1 MYRDKYQVSGTIT
14 TKKVYYQEVRADSK
28 EEAIKIAEKNGYQ
41 WDTDDLCT
49 EESGLEELNALLIDT
64 IWEEEEEY

>member
-1 MYRDKYQVSGTIT
+1 MYKDKYQVSGTIT
-14 TKKVYYQEVRADSK
+14 TKKVYYQEVIADSK
-28 EEAIKIAEKNGYQ
+28 EDAIKIAEKNGYQ

-64 IWEEEEEY
+64 IWEEDDEY

>member
-1 MYRDKYQVSGTIT
+1 MYKDKYQVSGTIT
-14 TKKVYYQEVRADSK
+14 TKKVYYQEVIADSK

-64 IWEEEEEY
+64 IWEEDDEY

>member
-1 MYRDKYQVSGTIT
+1 MYKDKYQVSGTIT

>member
-14 TKKVYYQEVRADSK
+14 TKKVYYQEIVADSK
-28 EEAIKIAEKNGYQ
+28 EEAIKIALKNGYQ

-64 IWEEEEEY
+64 IWEEDEEY

>member
-14 TKKVYYQEVRADSK
+14 TKKVYYQEVIADSK

-64 IWEEEEEY
+64 IWEEEEY

>member
-14 TKKVYYQEVRADSK
+14 TKKVYYQEVIADSK

-41 WDTDDLCT
+41 WGTDDLCT

>member
-14 TKKVYYQEVRADSK
+14 TKKVYYQEVIADSK

>member
-14 TKKVYYQEVRADSK
+14 TKKVYYQEVIADSK

-49 EESGLEELNALLIDT
+49 EESGLEELKALLIDT

>member
-1 MYRDKYQVSGTIT
+1 MYKDKYQVSGTIT
-14 TKKVYYQEVRADSK
+14 TKKVYYQEVIADSK

-49 EESGLEELNALLIDT
+49 EESGLEELTAQHIDT
-64 IWEEEEEY
+64 IWEEDDEY

>member
-14 TKKVYYQEVRADSK
+14 TKKVYYQEVIADSK
-28 EEAIKIAEKNGYQ
+28 EEAIKIALKNSYQ

-49 EESGLEELNALLIDT
+49 EESGLEELNSLLIDT
-64 IWEEEEEY
+64 IWEEDEEY

>member
-1 MYRDKYQVSGTIT
+1 MYKDKYQVSGTIT
-14 TKKVYYQEVRADSK
+14 TKKVYYQEVIADSK

-64 IWEEEEEY
+64 IWEEDEVY